1 MLTIVS
7 SSWNSRVHTMKISIV
22 TLKVGEKRTC
32 RIEHERVIVREL
44 VLDRGESLP
53 QLPWADD
60 VLVQLSVG
68 Q

>member
-1 MLTIVS
+1 MLTYRVFQLELEIS
-7 SSWNSRVHTMKISIV
+7 SVTHTETV
-22 TLKVGEKRTC
+22 KVGEKRTC

>member
-1 MLTIVS
+1 MLTY
-7 SSWNSRVHTMKISIV
+7 RVFQLELKISSV
-22 TLKVGEKRTC
+22 THTETVKVGEKRTC

-60 VLVQLSVG
+60 VLVQLAVG